1 VKSKLIDKL
10 ANCECC
16 PWKCGVNRLEKETG
30 ICGISSDIVVSHSGL
45 HFGEEPPISGSN
57 GSGTIF
63 FAGCNLKC
71 VFCQNFQISQEFIGS
86 DYKIFSKEELSDE
99 MIRLQDSGA
108 HNINFVSPSHMIC
121 RIADSIIF
129 AKNRGLN
136 IPIVYNTNGYD
147 SVEVLKE
154 IDGLIDI
161 YLPDMKYMKNDPA
174 KKYSLADNYV
184 EVATSSVKEMYRQ
197 VGNLETD
204 KNGIAI
210 SGILV
215 RHLVLPGSVDNSKAV
230 MEFLAGLS
238 GEMFI
243 SVMSQYSPCYKADNY
258 PEISRVVNTSEY
270 DEIVGFAV
278 KLGLKNLFL
287 QELESQSEY
296 IPDFSQ
302 ESPFKNR

>member
-1 VKSKLIDKL
+1 VKSKLTDKL
-10 ANCECC
+10 DHCKCC
-16 PWKCGVNRLEKETG
+16 PWQCGVNRLKNEKG
-30 ICGISSDIVVSHSGL
+30 VCKISSNITISHSGL

-57 GSGTIF
+57 GSGAIF
-63 FAGCNLKC
+63 FTGCNLKC
-71 VFCQNFQISQEFIGS
+71 VFCQNYQISQEFKS
-86 DYKIFSKEELSDE
+86 EKNRVFSTSELAAE
-99 MIRLQDSGA
+99 MIRLQDEGA
-108 HNINFVSPSHMIC
+108 HNINFVSPSHMIYQMADA
-121 RIADSIIF
+121 IAI
-129 AKNRGLN
+129 AKNSGLKV
-136 IPIVYNTNGYD
+136 PVVYNTNGYD

-161 YLPDMKYMKNDPA
+161 YLPDLKYMKNDPA

-215 RHLVLPGSVDNSKAV
+215 RHLVLPGSVGNSKAV

-243 SVMSQYSPCYKADNY
+243 SVMSQYSPCYKANNY
-258 PEISRVVNTSEY
+258 PEIDRVINTSEY

-278 KLGLKNLFL
+278 KLGLKNFFL